1 MKGGAPEKDR
11 TLAEEH
17 RSRMDARYFVRFAQ
31 PEIDSHVRAMA
42 SLGPGRPVALLVEQL
57 PGADGGQGL
66 ACTVIAFDHPGAFS
80 AIAGI
85 LSSSGFDID
94 AGDIFTWQPPS
105 RSAPRDPGLRRRRIV
120 DRLSGTVAPEVW
132 DSSWT
137 ERMEER
143 LRRVFGLLETGGEA
157 AARARQVV
165 NEMAA
170 RALGQGAGAASRTL
184 YPVQIEVG
192 SAGGRTRM
200 RVLSQDTPFFLFT
213 FSTALTLQEVSI
225 EHVTIRTDGGRIED
239 EFEFV
244 DAQGRPIEEPDRID
258 RIKLSVLLTKQF
270 TSFLENA
277 PDPLA
282 ALTRFEQLVKD
293 VLARPQQGKWV
304 ELLSDQGVLRDLAQL
319 LGASTFLWEDFVR
332 LQYEELLPMLAPHLG
347 GARFSEPLEQTP
359 ARLRAALDGARDTAD
374 FERRLN
380 EFKDREIYL
389 YDLDHILTTRRTAD
403 APRSREALH
412 LTESF
417 ESDFLLLSRRL
428 TALAEAVVDAAAAHA
443 FLTLAQRH
451 GQPRTVA
458 ALPVRYAILGLGKMG
473 GAALGYAS
481 DIECLVV
488 YSDNGSTSG
497 PEKIENREFFD
508 MMVREL
514 LRLVHAKR
522 EGIFHIDLRLRP
534 YGAAGPLGCSLESF
548 CTYYARGGPA
558 HSYERLSLVR
568 LRAVGGDRA
577 FGSQIERVRDE
588 MVYSAE
594 SIDLTALRALR
605 ARQVQEKTQSGRL
618 NAKFSPGA
626 LVDLEY
632 AVQILQVMHGA
643 TERRLRTPRIHEALD
658 ALASIGV
665 VEKTEAA
672 ELVAAYRFFRR
683 LINGLRMLRGSAQD
697 LVIPLLESDEY
708 LHLARRMG
716 YAGAPAISPA
726 QKLNLDFETSMA
738 GVRAFVERHFGRD
751 SLPGAP
757 VVTVADLILSDTIS
771 PALSARTLEEHGF
784 REPARALLNLR
795 HIRGESERRT
805 LFARL
810 AILACDML
818 SHRPDP
824 DMALNNWERF
834 LHALPDPQAHLREML
849 SQPMRLEILLSIFSA
864 SQFLADSLVRE
875 PALLDFIG
883 SAEAIHAP
891 RTSAAVAAELA
902 AISARHAGREEWRDA
917 LRRYR
922 RREILRIGARDICLG
937 VATQRIMEELSDLAD
952 GVIEAALVRLRAPR
966 GAATG
971 GIRGFCIVAVGKLG
985 ARELNYSSDIDLL
998 ALCTADGSSDP
1009 EEAATRLMADLRGDL
1024 STHTVEGYAYRVD
1037 LRLRPYGSSGQLVF
1051 TLPGLLEYYTTNA
1064 ALWELQALLKAR
1076 PVAGD
1081 LDVGRAFLDS
1091 VRPMLAARHDPA
1103 LVSLTIDRLRQEAVR
1118 SLARSILSTL
1128 DIKTGLGGLRDVEF
1142 LVQGLQ
1148 LINAHARPELLCG
1161 GTLPAGNGRTSQPG
1175 LHLPETCRAFP
1186 PDLRG
1191 SPDPQPAAGSRAASG
1206 ARPADAGQQ
1215 RDKRSAP
1222 GRALRPIRKDTRHLP
1237 GIPSAAGLR
1246 GRRWRRF
1253 AWCRASTASF
1263 TRSMIVPDR
1272 SRACIASMSRESAR
1286 ERVRSCG
1293 VPCAAG
1299 PGDPS
1304 SCGLRYTSGG
1314 GLQSSAFANVL
1325 PSGGTRSSPRRRAAR
1340 GGW

>member
-1 MKGGAPEKDR
+1 MVSFAMRRLGARVCSLVNSSGARCVPHVGADRRFCYNAGAMTVSASIAGSEKDR
-11 TLAEEH
+11 TLPDEH
-17 RSRMDARYFVRFAQ
+17 RARMDARYFVRFTQ
-31 PEIDSHVRAMA
+31 PEIDRHVEAMT
-42 SLGPGRPVALLVEQL
+42 SLGPARPVALIVEPLSAHEDAQE
-57 PGADGGQGL
+57 L
-66 ACTVIAFDHPGAFS
+66 ACTVVAFDHPGAFS

-85 LSSSGFDID
+85 LSSLGFDIH

-105 RSAPRDPGLRRRRIV
+105 RSAPKDPGLRRRRIV
-120 DRLSGTVAPEVW
+120 DRLSGRVAPDQW
-132 DSSWT
+132 DSSWPA
-137 ERMEER
+137 RAEER
-143 LRRVFGLLETGGEA
+143 LREVFGLLEAGGDA
-157 AARARQVV
+157 AARARQIV

-170 RALGQGAGAASRTL
+170 RALGQGATAARTL

-192 SAGGRTRM
+192 NAGGRTRM

-270 TSFLENA
+270 SSFLESA

-293 VLARPQQGKWV
+293 VLARPQQGRWV
-304 ELLSDQGVLRDLAQL
+304 ELLSDQSVLRDLAQL

-347 GARFSEPLEQTP
+347 GARFSEPLEETP
-359 ARLRAALDGARDTAD
+359 GRLRAALAGAADSAD

-389 YDLDHILTTRRTAD
+389 YDLDHILTTRRAAESSTGD
-403 APRSREALH
+403 AAAPAA
-412 LTESF
+412 SF

-443 FLTLAQRH
+443 FRVLAERY
-451 GQPRTVA
+451 GEPRTVA

-488 YSDNGSTSG
+488 YSDNGSTAG

-568 LRAVGGDRA
+568 LRAIGGDRT
-577 FGSQIERVRDE
+577 FGSQIERLRDE

-605 ARQVQEKTQSGRL
+605 ARQVQEKTEPGRL

-632 AVQILQVMHGA
+632 AVQILQVIHGA

-665 VEKTEAA
+665 VEKTEAI

-683 LINGLRMLRGSAQD
+683 LINGLRMLRGSARD
-697 LVIPLLESDEY
+697 LVIPVLDSDEY

-716 YAGAPAISPA
+716 YAGAPALTPA
-726 QKLNLDFETSMA
+726 QKLHLDFETSTA

-757 VVTVADLILSDTIS
+757 VVTVADLILSDAIS
-771 PALSARTLEEHGF
+771 PALCARTLEERGF

-795 HIRGESERRT
+795 HIRGEGRT

-834 LHALPDPQAHLREML
+834 LHALPDPQAHLQEML

-864 SQFLADSLVRE
+864 SQFLADTLVRE

-883 SAEAIHAP
+883 SAEALHAP
-891 RTSAAVAAELA
+891 RASAAVAAELA
-902 AISARHAGREEWRDA
+902 AISARCADREQWRDA

-937 VATQRIMEELSDLAD
+937 VATQKIMEELSDLAN
-952 GVIEAALVRLRAPR
+952 GVIEAALVRLRASAR
-966 GAATG
+966 GESG
-971 GIRGFCIVAVGKLG
+971 GIKGFCIVAFGKLG

-998 ALCTADGSSDP
+998 ALCTADGTSDP
-1009 EEAATRLMADLRGDL
+1009 EEAATRLMADLRADL
-1024 STHTVEGYAYRVD
+1024 SSHTVEGYAYRVD

-1081 LDVGRAFLDS
+1081 LDVGAAFLES
-1091 VRPMLAARHDPA
+1091 VRPMLAARHDPVQ
-1103 LVSLTIDRLRQEAVR
+1103 VSLTIDRLRREAVR
-1118 SLARSILSTL
+1118 SLARSILATL

-1148 LINAHARPELLCG
+1148 LVNAHARPELLCG
-1161 GTLPAGNGRTSQPG
+1161 GTLPALEALAKAGI
-1175 LHLPETCRAFP
+1175 LPSDTADQLTRDYIFLRRVEHF
-1186 PDLRG
+1186 LQIYRG
-1191 SPDPQPAAGSRAASG
+1191 SPDAQPSARPCTAAGAGPAHARQHCHG
-1206 ARPADAGQQ
+1206 RPAP
-1215 RDKRSAP
+1215 R
-1222 GRALRPIRKDTRHLP
+1222 RAL
-1237 GIPSAAGLR
+1237 
-1246 GRRWRRF
+1246 
-1253 AWCRASTASF
+1253 
-1263 TRSMIVPDR
+1263 
-1272 SRACIASMSRESAR
+1272 
-1286 ERVRSCG
+1286 
-1293 VPCAAG
+1293 
-1299 PGDPS
+1299 
-1304 SCGLRYTSGG
+1304 
-1314 GLQSSAFANVL
+1314 
-1325 PSGGTRSSPRRRAAR
+1325 
-1340 GGW
+1340 

>member
-1 MKGGAPEKDR
+1 VVTIAFPGAGGTSPDR

-17 RSRMDARYFVRFAQ
+17 TARLDARYFERFTQ
-31 PEIDSHVRAMA
+31 EEIERHVEAIA
-42 SLGPGRPVALLVEQL
+42 SLAPERPAALIIEQV
-57 PGADGGQGL
+57 PDPADAHAL
-66 ACTVIAFDHPGAFS
+66 ACTVLAFDHPGAFS

-85 LSSSGFDID
+85 LSSSGFDIK
-94 AGDIFTWQPPS
+94 AGDIFTWSPPS
-105 RSAPRDPGLRRRRIV
+105 RSSPRDPGLRRRRII
-120 DRLSGTVAPEVW
+120 DQFSGTVAPSLW
-132 DSSWT
+132 DASWGDQLLL
-137 ERMEER
+137 R
-143 LRRVFGLLETGGEA
+143 LREVFGLLEIGGDA
-157 AARARQVV
+157 AARARRIV

-170 RALGQGAGAASRTL
+170 RALSRITEASAATL
-184 YPVQIEVG
+184 YPVQIDV
-192 SAGGRTRM
+192 SAAGGRTRM

-239 EFEFV
+239 DFEFV
-244 DAQGRPIEEPDRID
+244 DARGRMIEEPERIS

-270 TSFLENA
+270 TSFLSSA

-293 VLARPQQGKWV
+293 VLAMPQQGKWV
-304 ELLSDQGVLRDLAQL
+304 QMLSDQGVLRDLAQL

-347 GARFSEPLEQTP
+347 GARFSEPLEQIP
-359 ARLRAALDGARDTAD
+359 ARLRATLDGAEDTPE

-389 YDLDHILTTRRTAD
+389 FDLDHILTTRRGAGSMPGETGA
-403 APRSREALH
+403 AAQQEA
-412 LTESF
+412 F

-428 TALAEAVVDAAAAHA
+428 TALAEAVVESAAAHA
-443 FLTLAQRH
+443 YRRLSERY
-451 GQPRTVA
+451 GEPRTVA

-488 YSDNGSTSG
+488 YSDSGSTAG

-568 LRAVGGDRA
+568 LRAVGGDRD
-577 FGSQIERVRDE
+577 FGSQIERLRDE
-588 MVYSAE
+588 MVFSAE
-594 SIDLTALRALR
+594 SIDLTELRELR
-605 ARQVQEKTQSGRL
+605 ARQVQEKIEPGHP

-643 TERRLRTPRIHEALD
+643 TERRLRTPRIHEALE

-665 VEKTEAA
+665 VETGEAS
-672 ELVAAYRFFRR
+672 ELAAAYRFFRR
-683 LINGLRMLRGSAQD
+683 LINGLRMLRGSARD
-697 LVIPLLESDEY
+697 LVLPGLDSDEY

-716 YAGAPAISPA
+716 YAAEPEITPA
-726 QKLNLDFETSMA
+726 QKLHLDFETNTA

-757 VVTVADLILSDTIS
+757 VVTVADLILSDAI
-771 PALSARTLEEHGF
+771 PQELAERCLAERGF
-784 REPARALLNLR
+784 HEPSRALINLR
-795 HIRGESERRT
+795 HIRGEAERRT

-810 AILACDML
+810 AILACDLL
-818 SHRPDP
+818 SRRPDP

-864 SQFLADSLVRE
+864 SQFLADTLVRD

-883 SAEAIHAP
+883 RSEVIHAR
-891 RTSAAVAAELA
+891 RTSRYVAEELRL
-902 AISARHAGREEWRDA
+902 ISARSAERDQWRDA

-922 RREILRIGARDICLG
+922 RNEILRIGARDICLG
-937 VATQRIMEELSDLAD
+937 VPTQRIMEEISDLAD
-952 GVIEAALVRLRAPR
+952 GVIEAALGRIRAEAR
-966 GAATG
+966 ARAGTDG
-971 GIRGFCIVAVGKLG
+971 VKGFCIIAFGKLG

-998 ALCTADGSSDP
+998 GLCTADGTSDP
-1009 EEAATRLMADLRGDL
+1009 EEPAARLMAELRADL
-1024 STHTVEGYAYRVD
+1024 STHTVEGNAYRVD

-1051 TLPGLLEYYTTNA
+1051 KLPALLDYYKKSA

-1081 LDVGRAFLDS
+1081 LEVGRSFLDS
-1091 VRPMLAARHDPA
+1091 VRPLLVARHDP
-1103 LVSLTIDRLRQEAVR
+1103 VQVMLTIDRLRRDAVR
-1118 SLARSILSTL
+1118 SLARSILSTT

-1142 LVQGLQ
+1142 LAQGLQ
-1148 LINAHARPELLCG
+1148 LINAYARPELLCG
-1161 GTLPAGNGRTSQPG
+1161 GTLPALDALARAQILS
-1175 LHLPETCRAFP
+1175 PETADQLSQDYLFLRRVEHFLQIYEDRQTHSLPQDPAQLRALARLMLGGGASSEQLLRALSDRFERIRSTYQAFMQPPAQDP
-1186 PDLRG
+1186 PD
-1191 SPDPQPAAGSRAASG
+1191 
-1206 ARPADAGQQ
+1206 
-1215 RDKRSAP
+1215 
-1222 GRALRPIRKDTRHLP
+1222 
-1237 GIPSAAGLR
+1237 
-1246 GRRWRRF
+1246 
-1253 AWCRASTASF
+1253 
-1263 TRSMIVPDR
+1263 
-1272 SRACIASMSRESAR
+1272 SAR
-1286 ERVRSCG
+1286 
-1293 VPCAAG
+1293 
-1299 PGDPS
+1299 
-1304 SCGLRYTSGG
+1304 
-1314 GLQSSAFANVL
+1314 
-1325 PSGGTRSSPRRRAAR
+1325 SP
-1340 GGW
+1340 